1 MATERKEVE
10 VSSSAQEQ
18 RRIHAEL
25 RTKGWVL
32 KGSYE
37 KTIVLVFER
46 EVPDPPPATPSDE
59 DTVDYCPEGQE
70 HPSGFELYGI

>member
-46 EVPDPPPATPSDE
+46 EAPDPPPAPAGVDSDPSDA
-59 DTVDYCPEGQE
+59 E
-70 HPSGFELYGI
+70 HPSDYGLFG